1 MRYAITFLALF
12 LTSSLALADSV
23 RLEELPLDAL
33 HQDWGHPA
41 AGKSVEGNPL
51 SIGAEKFAH
60 GLGSHATS
68 IWLIDLGG
76 TAQRFT
82 AKVGLDDEVSRAHFP
97 SYRSIEFKVVGDH
110 KTLYLSGPIKLG
122 DPAKAIDVDLSGVH
136 DLFLEIETGGSID
149 YAHADWG
156 DAQITYSGKRPTPM
170 ALPEEPPAEIL
181 TPKPPAA
188 PRINGARVFGVRPGH
203 PVLYTIAATGER
215 PMTFSAEGLPTG
227 LSLDA
232 GTGRIT
238 GIAGDRGESVVKL
251 KASSTW
257 GSDEREFRIEVG
269 DKIALTPPMGWNS
282 WNCFA
287 GSVSDK
293 KIRAAADAMVNSGLI
308 DHGWTYVN
316 MDDCWEVRAT
326 EPPEK
331 RRGSDG
337 HILTNA
343 KFPDMKALA
352 DYIHSRGLRAGLY
365 SSPGPSTCGGF
376 TASYRFEER
385 DAEQYAQWGFDYLKY
400 DWCSYGGIADKIR
413 KGPNPPSPLE
423 ILQHPYLVMRDAL
436 LRQNRDVLFSF
447 CQYGMGNVWE
457 WGEQAGGNC
466 WRTTGDISDNWGS
479 MTRNGFGE
487 AGHEKYAGPGHWN
500 DPDMLVVGKVGWGPS
515 LHATHLSGNEQYT
528 HITLWCLLSSPLLI
542 GCDMTQMDDFTLN
555 LLTNDEVL
563 AVNQDALGNQASRV
577 AKGDDTEVWA
587 KNLQD
592 GTKAVGLF
600 NRGELPETVTVKWSD
615 LALDGKQPVRDL
627 WRQKDLGDFDGQ
639 YECQVPRHGVVLVRV
654 GQVKQ

>member
-1 MRYAITFLALF
+1 MRYPIAFLAVF
-12 LTSSLALADSV
+12 LTSSLTLADSV
-23 RLEELPLDAL
+23 RLEELPLDSL
-33 HQDWGHPA
+33 HQDWGHPTV
-41 AGKSVEGNPL
+41 GKSVEGNPL
-51 SIGAEKFAH
+51 SIGGQKFAH
-60 GLGSHATS
+60 GLGSHATA
-68 IWLIDLGG
+68 IWMIDLGG
-76 TAQRFT
+76 TATRFT
-82 AKVGLDDEVSRAHFP
+82 AMVGLDDEVTSAQFP
-97 SYRSIEFKVVGDH
+97 AWRNIAFKVVGDH
-110 KTLYLSGPIKLG
+110 KTLFLSGPIRLH
-122 DPAKAIDVDLSGVH
+122 DPAKPIDVDLSGVH
-136 DLFLEIETGGSID
+136 YLFLEIEAGGSID
-149 YAHADWG
+149 SAHADWA
-156 DAQITYSGKRPTPM
+156 DAQITYSGKRPTPT
-170 ALPEEPPAEIL
+170 ALPQEPPAEIL

-188 PRINGARVFGVRPGH
+188 PRINGAKVFGVRPEH

-215 PMTFSAEGLPTG
+215 PMTFSAEGLPAG

-238 GIAGDRGESVVKL
+238 GIAGARGESVVKL
-251 KASSTW
+251 KASNHR
-257 GSDEREFRIEVG
+257 GSEERELRIEVG
-269 DKIALTPPMGWNS
+269 DRIALTPPMGWNS

-287 GSVSDK
+287 GSVSDAK
-293 KIRAAADAMVNSGLI
+293 VRAAADAMVKSGLVN
-308 DHGWTYVN
+308 HGWTYVN
-316 MDDCWEVRAT
+316 IDDCWEVRAT

-331 RRGSDG
+331 RRGLDG
-337 HILTNA
+337 HIFTNA

-352 DYIHSRGLRAGLY
+352 DYIHSKGLRAGLY
-365 SSPGPSTCGGF
+365 SSPGPATCAGF
-376 TASYRFEER
+376 TASYGFEEK
-385 DAEQYAQWGFDYLKY
+385 DAEQYARWGFDYLKY
-400 DWCSYGGIADKIR
+400 DWCSYGRIADKIR
-413 KGPNPPSPLE
+413 KGPNPPSELE
-423 ILQHPYLVMRDAL
+423 VFQHPYLVMRDAL

-500 DPDMLVVGKVGWGPS
+500 DPDMLVVGRVGWGPS
-515 LHATHLSGNEQYT
+515 LHATHLSPNEQYT

-563 AVNQDALGNQASRV
+563 AVNQDPLGNQASRV

-627 WRQKDLGDFDGQ
+627 WRQRDLGDFEGQ
-639 YECQVPRHGVVLVRV
+639 YECQVPRHGVVLVRI
-654 GQVKQ
+654 GLAKQ